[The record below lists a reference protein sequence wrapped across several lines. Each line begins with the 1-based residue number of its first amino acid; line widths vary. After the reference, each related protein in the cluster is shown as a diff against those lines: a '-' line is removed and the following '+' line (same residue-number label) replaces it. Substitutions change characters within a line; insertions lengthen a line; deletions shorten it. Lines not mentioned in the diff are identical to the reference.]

1 MARNAKVGA
10 LLAKSETAFDKAQA
24 FLRTKDEDAENAG
37 EPIVARL
44 LRKAAKS
51 FGTNVVF
58 AADRHGVENTLERI
72 LRAYMIIDPREAHT
86 LATWYAVKSA
96 EAGDE
101 GMTALVKAARLV
113 TTNPQKQAWALLG
126 DEDNGIERRG
136 DAAVRLLREV
146 VRINRTNALIADEAN
161 RLRVA
166 ADAKMN
172 EVAFLLIDAGLFGG
186 KKLDVGSNPEAEAIA
201 ADIIDA
207 GLKVEAPT
215 PKEEDGVP
223 VEGAAQA
230 NPETGTESDTTGTPA
245 ETGEPKKL
253 TAKERR
259 AAAKEAV
266 KAAKPAAALTG
277 VKPATPRSGRK
288 VVEGGLAG
296 LGDLGLGGDSTTQA

>member
-1 MARNAKVGA
+1 MRNGNKVGA
-10 LLAKSETAFDKAQA
+10 LFAKSETAFDKAQA
-24 FLRTKDEDAENAG
+24 FLRMKDEDAEKAG

-58 AADRHGVENTLERI
+58 VADRHGVENTLERI

-101 GMTALVKAARLV
+101 GMAAIVKAARLV
-113 TTNPQKQAWALLG
+113 TTNPQKQVWALMG
-126 DEDNGIERRG
+126 DETVGVESRG
-136 DAAVRLLREV
+136 NAATRLLREI
-146 VRINRTNALIADEAN
+146 VRVNRTNALIANEAN
-161 RLRVA
+161 ALRAA
-166 ADAKMN
+166 ADAKIN

-186 KKLDVGSNPEAEAIA
+186 KRLEDGSNPEAESIA
-201 ADIIDA
+201 TALVDA
-207 GLKVEAPT
+207 GLKVEQPA

-223 VEGAAQA
+223 VEGGAQA
-230 NPETGTESDTTGTPA
+230 QPEAGAEPSPA
-245 ETGEPKKL
+245 ETEPKPP

-259 AAAKEAV
+259 AAAKAAAA
-266 KAAKPAAALTG
+266 AAKDPKAGLTG
-277 VKPATPRSGRK
+277 DKPATPPRSGRP

-296 LGDLGLGGDSTTQA
+296 LGDVLRSGETPNPA